1 MRRLKF
7 IYPKIF
13 KAPLDEKGVLSIFF
27 IATMSGAERL
37 MGSARRAPV
46 VSGVLVVS
54 NLLCG
59 GFGYEDF

>member
-1 MRRLKF
+1 M
-7 IYPKIF
+7 
-13 KAPLDEKGVLSIFF
+13 GVLSIFF
-27 IATMSGAERL
+27 VAMMSGAERL

-54 NLLCG
+54 NLLYG